1 MCTNASLWRHITRAP
16 RTLKRMYLRM
26 LAAVVAIA
34 VCAMT
39 AATPLA
45 TAAEAPGTVTEAR
58 PLPPE
63 TWIPGAASGVAVTYR
78 TLGPQNRPAT
88 STGALFTP
96 PGTPPPG
103 GWPVVSWAH
112 GAVGISDTCAP
123 TVTGKIGGPYLG
135 RWLAQGY
142 AIVATDYVG
151 LGTDGVHPY
160 LDGRSEAH
168 SVVDMVRAGVA
179 TEPTLSRK
187 WVTLGQSQ
195 GGQAAMVTATIA
207 TSYAPE
213 LDYRGTVALGVPSN
227 IENLAV
233 LGGPGFPQLPLTGTT
248 TFIAY
253 ALAGLRAA
261 RPDVGVDAYLSARG
275 REVLTLAEELCYE
288 EANAAIGATSIGDL
302 FARRLDAPILA
313 ALREMLAIPVR
324 AYNRPLFLG
333 QGLFDTVVP
342 SPLTFKLAA
351 DLALA
356 GQRFTFRV
364 YPTGHLETMLQSE
377 DEAHTFVRRAFAS

>member
-1 MCTNASLWRHITRAP
+1 MFARMVATVSVTAVLTMPVVMAAP
-16 RTLKRMYLRM
+16 
-26 LAAVVAIA
+26 AAADVA
-34 VCAMT
+34 
-39 AATPLA
+39 
-45 TAAEAPGTVTEAR
+45 APGTVTATR

-63 TWIPGAASGVAVTYR
+63 QWIPGSVSGTAVTYG
-78 TLGPQNRPAT
+78 TLGPNDEPAL
-88 STGALFTP
+88 STGAVFLP

-168 SVVDMVRAGVA
+168 AVVDMVRAGVA

-187 WVTLGQSQ
+187 WLTLGQSQ

-261 RPDVGVDAYLSARG
+261 RPDVDVDAYLSARG

-302 FARRLDAPILA
+302 FSRRLDTPILA
-313 ALREMLAIPVR
+313 ALQEMLAIPVR
-324 AYNRPLFLG
+324 GYNRPLFLG

-342 SPLTFKLAA
+342 SPLTFKLAT

-364 YPTGHLETMLQSE
+364 YPAGHLETMLQSE